1 MNYILISILITIAI
15 TILLSKLYFN
25 QKENLEILS
34 SFKYNLSKLI
44 TILKLNKKYKLFDL
58 KIENK
63 INYHVLYINLDRS
76 LDRKKYI
83 EDQFALYDLKYTK
96 ISAIDGNDINDFYKD
111 KLPNTNFSFINNYEN
126 NKYKLSKYELGCTL
140 SHIKA
145 IKYAYDNNFK
155 EVLIMEDDC
164 NLDLTF
170 FWNKPLNDIVNKAP
184 KDWGIIQLFYFF
196 NKEKI
201 NNFNKFY
208 NNENVNNPK
217 PCSTLIYLIN
227 KKGMKDI
234 LDAVFHKNTIT
245 LGSNVDGKLY
255 PKKGVADEYLYD
267 LTTTYRY
274 TTPLFLVGSDLLQ
287 STIDSSRNAQHTQIT
302 DIDISYY
309 NRFNIVDIYELQNM
323 EKQFLFAQVLYQVD
337 ELLKNNN
344 INYFLSHDTLLNI
357 HKYDEFNTNNN
368 NIYLSVM
375 DDKFKKINFD
385 DNFVLIEYNDDK
397 IVINHINNDIN
408 INFVNKM
415 NFINKVFN
423 IPKDIENYL
432 KNLYGVQPHLYPK
445 KIKNYDKPIIWVYS
459 NNKDVKLPKYLEK
472 FSSDFYIILLDDNL
486 FKLLNN
492 KNLLDIDSQSFK
504 SVNIIFSIIE
514 KYGGILINT
523 DNDNNMTKYIKIIKN
538 DLTEYNFVGFKNK
551 NILDL
556 KIFGGKKNNRICKY
570 IINSYKNKIKLDN
583 YIKDLSLFYQDE
595 YIIHYYN

>member
-1 MNYILISILITIAI
+1 
-15 TILLSKLYFN
+15 
-25 QKENLEILS
+25 
-34 SFKYNLSKLI
+34 
-44 TILKLNKKYKLFDL
+44 
-58 KIENK
+58 
-63 INYHVLYINLDRS
+63 
-76 LDRKKYI
+76 
-83 EDQFALYDLKYTK
+83 
-96 ISAIDGNDINDFYKD
+96 
-111 KLPNTNFSFINNYEN
+111 
-126 NKYKLSKYELGCTL
+126 
-140 SHIKA
+140 
-145 IKYAYDNNFK
+145 
-155 EVLIMEDDC
+155 
-164 NLDLTF
+164 
-170 FWNKPLNDIVNKAP
+170 
-184 KDWGIIQLFYFF
+184 
-196 NKEKI
+196 
-201 NNFNKFY
+201 
-208 NNENVNNPK
+208 
-217 PCSTLIYLIN
+217 
-227 KKGMKDI
+227 MKDI

-274 TTPLFLVGSDLLQ
+274 TTPLFLVGSDILQ

-408 INFVNKM
+408 INLNLQNNIFVNKM

-570 IINSYKNKIKLDN
+570 IINSYKNKIKLYY

-595 YIIHYYN
+595 YIIHDYN

>member
-1 MNYILISILITIAI
+1 
-15 TILLSKLYFN
+15 
-25 QKENLEILS
+25 
-34 SFKYNLSKLI
+34 
-44 TILKLNKKYKLFDL
+44 
-58 KIENK
+58 
-63 INYHVLYINLDRS
+63 
-76 LDRKKYI
+76 
-83 EDQFALYDLKYTK
+83 
-96 ISAIDGNDINDFYKD
+96 
-111 KLPNTNFSFINNYEN
+111 
-126 NKYKLSKYELGCTL
+126 
-140 SHIKA
+140 
-145 IKYAYDNNFK
+145 
-155 EVLIMEDDC
+155 
-164 NLDLTF
+164 
-170 FWNKPLNDIVNKAP
+170 
-184 KDWGIIQLFYFF
+184 
-196 NKEKI
+196 
-201 NNFNKFY
+201 
-208 NNENVNNPK
+208 
-217 PCSTLIYLIN
+217 
-227 KKGMKDI
+227 
-234 LDAVFHKNTIT
+234 
-245 LGSNVDGKLY
+245 
-255 PKKGVADEYLYD
+255 
-267 LTTTYRY
+267 
-274 TTPLFLVGSDLLQ
+274 
-287 STIDSSRNAQHTQIT
+287 
-302 DIDISYY
+302 
-309 NRFNIVDIYELQNM
+309 
-323 EKQFLFAQVLYQVD
+323 
-337 ELLKNNN
+337 
-344 INYFLSHDTLLNI
+344 
-357 HKYDEFNTNNN
+357 
-368 NIYLSVM
+368 M

-408 INFVNKM
+408 INLNLQNNIFVNKM

-595 YIIHYYN
+595 YIIHDYN

>member
-1 MNYILISILITIAI
+1 
-15 TILLSKLYFN
+15 
-25 QKENLEILS
+25 
-34 SFKYNLSKLI
+34 
-44 TILKLNKKYKLFDL
+44 
-58 KIENK
+58 
-63 INYHVLYINLDRS
+63 
-76 LDRKKYI
+76 
-83 EDQFALYDLKYTK
+83 
-96 ISAIDGNDINDFYKD
+96 
-111 KLPNTNFSFINNYEN
+111 
-126 NKYKLSKYELGCTL
+126 
-140 SHIKA
+140 
-145 IKYAYDNNFK
+145 
-155 EVLIMEDDC
+155 
-164 NLDLTF
+164 
-170 FWNKPLNDIVNKAP
+170 
-184 KDWGIIQLFYFF
+184 
-196 NKEKI
+196 
-201 NNFNKFY
+201 
-208 NNENVNNPK
+208 
-217 PCSTLIYLIN
+217 
-227 KKGMKDI
+227 MKDI

-274 TTPLFLVGSDLLQ
+274 TTPLFLVGSDILQ

-408 INFVNKM
+408 INLNLQNNIFVNKM

-595 YIIHYYN
+595 YIIHDYN